1 MTVGGCRSMSA
12 FLAIP
17 LVLTL
22 AAYSPP
28 PKQGF
33 SPIPAKSLQCR
44 IDRTCHAH
52 CEAGQGTR
60 CRKLCYIC
68 L

>member
-12 FLAIP
+12 LLAIP
-17 LVLTL
+17 LALTL
-22 AAYSPP
+22 AAYAPP
-28 PKQGF
+28 PQQGF
-33 SPIPAKSLQCR
+33 SPIPAKTLQCR
-44 IDRTCHAH
+44 IDNACYAQ
-52 CEAGQGTR
+52 CEAGQGSR